1 MGFFKRGGDKGA
13 PKGGKRFGAKPFE
26 KRSYGGGGGYGSR
39 DSGKPMFK
47 ATCAECGEIA
57 EVPFRPTG
65 GKPVLCK
72 RCFRPEERA
81 PRERFERGGYG
92 KSKFPPKRQF
102 EGGARGSD
110 QVEKRLGEMNAKLD
124 LIIRE
129 IEALKDR

>member
-1 MGFFKRGGDKGA
+1 MGFFKRSGGKDK

-26 KRSYGGGGGYGSR
+26 KRGYGDGGGYGSR
-39 DSGKPMFK
+39 DSGKQMFK
-47 ATCAECGEIA
+47 AICAECGETA
-57 EVPFRPTG
+57 EVPFRPSG

-72 RCFRPEERA
+72 RCFQSDERA
-81 PRERFERGGYG
+81 PRARSERGGYG

-102 EGGARGSD
+102 DGGSRDRD

-129 IEALKDR
+129 IEGLKGR